1 MKTAR
6 LALLAVVCLFT
17 FLFTSCNSALKLG
30 APQSAVR
37 SYNGT
42 ASVGDFLTISI
53 DSTAQ
58 TITYKNYTNGE
69 TGTVPYTVNADGT
82 YAITDPK
89 GNLLTAYEVPGFV
102 MMVEAANAGPNRD
115 TQALIT
121 AVESAPS
128 SIDTFAGRN
137 FNYLQFRTAAG
148 GMEMG
153 TIAIDTQGGI
163 QHDGY
168 WPFGVFSQ
176 NLFGGGS
183 FPAASVQEDASGNFF
198 TIKEPSGNDY
208 VFGTQNGF
216 FVVDTGAG
224 TILGL
229 PKAASKSFDASNAG
243 TYTAIFYEKAG
254 AQTGQG
260 NVETG
265 TPSEGTAKVTISA
278 TGLMTITDSQNNV
291 LASGTLAAVADTPYL
306 YDGTSNTLSDP
317 CYGMFTFR
325 MSTGGVQQDVFAS
338 FQGNAVVFSSF
349 QTALPIQGYA
359 SYTYYYGVGL
369 K

>member
-1 MKTAR
+1 MKTAKLCLLFGIFF
-6 LALLAVVCLFT
+6 LAG
-17 FLFTSCNSALKLG
+17 CNSAPKIV
-30 APQSAVR
+30 PQNMVR

-53 DSTAQ
+53 NSSAQ

-82 YAITDPK
+82 YTISDPN
-89 GNLLTAYEVPGFV
+89 GNLLSGYEVPGFV
-102 MMVEAANAGPNRD
+102 LMVEAANAGPTRD
-115 TQALIT
+115 TPALIT
-121 AVESAPS
+121 AIENAPA
-128 SIDTFAGRN
+128 SINTFAGQN

-153 TIAIDTQGGI
+153 TISIDAQGNI

-176 NLFGGGS
+176 NQFNGGS
-183 FPAASVQEDASGNFF
+183 FAASNITEDASGDFF
-198 TIKEPSGNDY
+198 TLSESGGTDY
-208 VFGTQNGF
+208 IFGTQNGF
-216 FVVDTGAG
+216 FVVDTGSG

-229 PKAASKSFDASNAG
+229 PKASSKTFDASNAG

-265 TPSEGTAKVTISA
+265 TPSESKATVTITSSGA
-278 TGLMTITDSQNNV
+278 MTITDSQGNT
-291 LASGTLAAVADTPYL
+291 LATGTLAAVADTSYL
-306 YDGTSNTLSDP
+306 YDGTTNTLSDP

-325 MSTGGVQQDVFAS
+325 MTTGGAQQDVFAS

-349 QTALPIQGYA
+349 QTALPIAGYA
-359 SYTYYYGVGL
+359 PYTYYYGVGL

>member
-1 MKTAR
+1 MKINR
-6 LALLAVVCLFT
+6 LMMLLLACTLVGCDSTSKVVT
-17 FLFTSCNSALKLG
+17 PASS
-30 APQSAVR
+30 VR
-37 SYNGT
+37 AYNGT
-42 ASVGDFLTISI
+42 ASVGDFLTISV
-53 DSTAQ
+53 DSSAQ
-58 TITYKNYTNGE
+58 TITYKNYTNNE
-69 TGTVPYTVNADGT
+69 SGTVPYVVNADGT
-82 YAITDPK
+82 YTITDPN
-89 GNLLTAYEVPGFV
+89 GNLLSAYEVPGFV
-102 MMVEAANAGPNRD
+102 MMVEAANAGPGQD
-115 TQALIT
+115 TTALIT
-121 AVESAPS
+121 AVENAPA
-128 SIDTFAGRN
+128 SINTFAGRN

-148 GMEMG
+148 GLEMG
-153 TIAIDTQGGI
+153 TISIDSQANI

-168 WPFGVFSQ
+168 WPFGVFTQS
-176 NLFGGGS
+176 LFNGGS
-183 FPAASVQEDASGNFF
+183 FSPSEFQEDPSGDFF
-198 TIKEPSGNDY
+198 TLTESQGSTDY

-216 FVVDTGAG
+216 FVVDTGSG

-229 PKAASKSFDASNAG
+229 PKASSKTFDPAYAG
-243 TYTAIFYEKAG
+243 TYTAIYYEKAD

-265 TPSEGTAKVTISA
+265 TPSESKGTVTISA
-278 TGLMTITDSQNNV
+278 TGQVTIADSQNNT

-338 FQGNAVVFSSF
+338 FQGNAVIFSSF

-359 SYTYYYGVGL
+359 PYTYYYGVGL